1 MASNGRLSTFD
12 LFCPRPVEM
21 ILAQSKSRIN
31 GFCVSAAFIAA
42 AASAILPLPILA
54 LIVSV
59 SLCLFLIPIS
69 PLAMLVLLL
78 ALAPLRALIATES
91 GIHLP
96 LDIGQILLA
105 LYFGIWLVRGVI
117 KRRPPPG
124 VSREPVLLSAAA
136 LCLVFAV
143 GVWTSDGIGNWLSEW
158 LKWVVIAIMIW
169 HLSQSAR
176 FDWPWLVFAVLLSA
190 VANAVVGLF
199 IFFGGSG
206 ADHLLILGRFFRAFG
221 TFGQPNPFGGFMGI
235 ALPIALMCAAVQSYQ
250 IMQDL
255 RVGRRVAPAR
265 LIALAAMASAAG
277 IVAAAL
283 FASWSRG
290 AWLGFAV
297 SLFVMLVALPRRL
310 LKGISLALALGA
322 LFFALWSAGLLPRS
336 VVSRITTAATDLF
349 SFSDVRGANFTP
361 TNFAVIERLAHWQAA
376 IGMAQD
382 HPLFGVG
389 LGNYAI
395 RYADYHLI
403 NWEAPLGHAHNL
415 YLNFLAETG
424 VLGLAAYLAFW
435 ISIFRVTWKTLK
447 HPDRTGRAVAV
458 GLLGCWTYIAVHSVF
473 DNLFVNNLFLHIG
486 VLLAVLAI
494 LHRQVAAS
502 LKLD

>member
-1 MASNGRLSTFD
+1 MASNGRLNTFD
-12 LFCPRPVEM
+12 LCFPWPLEM
-21 ILAQSKSRIN
+21 VLAHSKSRIKW
-31 GFCVSAAFIAA
+31 FCVSVAFITAV
-42 AASAILPLPILA
+42 AITMLPLPTLVFVVAAI
-54 LIVSV
+54 
-59 SLCLFLIPIS
+59 LCLLLIPLA
-69 PLAMLVLLL
+69 PLAMLVVLL
-78 ALAPLRALIATES
+78 ALSPLRALIATES
-91 GIHLP
+91 AIHLP

-105 LYFGIWLVRGVI
+105 LYLGILLAYGVI
-117 KRRPPPG
+117 KRWQLPGIRP
-124 VSREPVLLSAAA
+124 EPVLYSALA
-136 LCLVFAV
+136 LCLVFAI
-143 GVWTSDGIGNWLSEW
+143 GLWTSDGIGNWLTEW

-169 HLSQSAR
+169 HLSQTAR
-176 FDWPWLVFAVLLSA
+176 YNWRWLVFAVLVSA
-190 VANAVVGLF
+190 VANAVVGLY

-206 ADHLLILGRFFRAFG
+206 ADHLLIMGRFFRAFG

-235 ALPIALMCAAVQSYQ
+235 ALPLALMCAAVLSYQ
-250 IMQDL
+250 VMRDL
-255 RVGRRVAPAR
+255 RAGRRLAGSR
-265 LIALAAMASAAG
+265 LILLAASASATG
-277 IVAAAL
+277 VIAAAL

-297 SLFVMLVALPRRL
+297 SLVVMLVALPRRA
-310 LKGISLALALGA
+310 LKGISLALALAA
-322 LFFALWSAGLLPRS
+322 LFFAMWSAGLLPHS

-376 IGMAQD
+376 VSMAQD

-389 LGNYAI
+389 LGNYASA
-395 RYADYHLI
+395 YDDYHLI

-424 VLGLAAYLAFW
+424 AVGLAAYLAFW
-435 ISIFRVTWKTLK
+435 LSIFRVTWKTLK
-447 HPDRTGRAVAV
+447 HPDQMARTLAV

-502 LKLD
+502 LELD

>member
-1 MASNGRLSTFD
+1 M
-12 LFCPRPVEM
+12 V
-21 ILAQSKSRIN
+21 LAQSKSHIHWS
-31 GFCVSAAFIAA
+31 CVVAAVIAA
-42 AASAILPLPILA
+42 VATSLLPLPSLL
-54 LIVSV
+54 LIVAL
-59 SLCLFLIPIS
+59 SLCLLLIPLT
-69 PLAMLVLLL
+69 PLAMLVVLLS
-78 ALAPLRALIATES
+78 LAPLRALIATES

-105 LYFGIWLVRGVI
+105 LYLGIWFAYAVM
-117 KRRPPPG
+117 KRRPLPG

-136 LCLVFAV
+136 LCLVFAI
-143 GVWTSDGIGNWLSEW
+143 GLWTSDGIGNWLTEW

-176 FDWPWLVFAVLLSA
+176 FNWLWLAFAVLVSA
-190 VANAVVGLF
+190 AANAVIGLY
-199 IFFGGSG
+199 IFLGGSG

-235 ALPIALMCAAVQSYQ
+235 ALPLALMCAAVQSYQ
-250 IMQDL
+250 IALDL
-255 RVGRRVAPAR
+255 CAGRRVVPSR
-265 LIALAAMASAAG
+265 ILLLAATASAVG
-277 IVAAAL
+277 IIAAAL

-297 SLFVMLVALPRRL
+297 SLVVMLVALPRRL
-310 LKGISLALALGA
+310 LKGISLAFALAA
-322 LFFALWSAGLLPRS
+322 LFFALWSAGLLPSS

-361 TNFAVIERLAHWQAA
+361 ANFAVIERLAHWQAA

-389 LGNYAI
+389 LGNYAL
-395 RYADYHLI
+395 RYDDYRLI

-424 VLGLAAYLAFW
+424 VVGLAAYLVFW
-435 ISIFRVTWKTLK
+435 IAIFRVTWRTLK
-447 HPDRTGRAVAV
+447 HPDRTARAVAV

-473 DNLFVNNLFLHIG
+473 DNLYVNNLFLHIG

-502 LKLD
+502 LELD

>member
-1 MASNGRLSTFD
+1 MASNGRWSIFD
-12 LFCPRPVEM
+12 PSCPRPAEM

-31 GFCVSAAFIAA
+31 WFCVSAAIIGAV
-42 AASAILPLPILA
+42 ASAILPLPSLA

-59 SLCLFLIPIS
+59 SLCLLLIPVT

-96 LDIGQILLA
+96 LDIGQILLV
-105 LYFGIWLVRGVI
+105 LYLGIWLVHGVM

-124 VSREPVLLSAAA
+124 VSREPVLLSAAS

-143 GVWTSDGIGNWLSEW
+143 GVWTSDATGNWLTEW
-158 LKWVVIAIMIW
+158 LKWLVIAIMIW

-176 FDWPWLVFAVLLSA
+176 FDWRWLVFAVLLSA
-190 VANAVVGLF
+190 VANAVVGLY

-235 ALPIALMCAAVQSYQ
+235 ALPLALMCAAIQSYQ
-250 IMQDL
+250 IMHDL
-255 RVGRRVAPAR
+255 RAGRRVNPAR
-265 LIALAAMASAAG
+265 LLLLAAMASAAG

-297 SLFVMLVALPRRL
+297 SLVVMLVALPRRL
-310 LKGISLALALGA
+310 LMGISLALALAA

-389 LGNYAI
+389 LGSYAL

-403 NWEAPLGHAHNL
+403 NWEAPLGHAHNQ

-424 VLGLAAYLAFW
+424 VVGLAAYIAFW
-435 ISIFRVTWKTLK
+435 ISIFRVNWKTLK

-502 LKLD
+502 LELD

>member
-1 MASNGRLSTFD
+1 MASNGRWNIFD
-12 LFCPRPVEM
+12 PSFPRPVEM
-21 ILAQSKSRIN
+21 VLAQPKSRIKW
-31 GFCVSAAFIAA
+31 FCISLACAAAAAVTVLPLPSLVFIAA
-42 AASAILPLPILA
+42 
-54 LIVSV
+54 V
-59 SLCLFLIPIS
+59 SLCLLLIPLA
-69 PLAMLVLLL
+69 PLAMLVALL
-78 ALAPLRALIATES
+78 ALSPLRALIATES

-105 LYFGIWLVRGVI
+105 LHLGLWLADRVLN
-117 KRRPPPG
+117 RRRLPRFSP
-124 VSREPVLLSAAA
+124 EPVLLSASA
-136 LCLVFAV
+136 LCLVFAI
-143 GVWTSDGIGNWLSEW
+143 GIWTSDGIGNWLTEW

-176 FDWPWLVFAVLLSA
+176 YNWRWLVFAVLASA
-190 VANAVVGLF
+190 VANAVVGLY

-206 ADHLLILGRFFRAFG
+206 ADHLLIMGRFYRAFG

-235 ALPIALMCAAVQSYQ
+235 ALPLASMCAAVLSYQ
-250 IMQDL
+250 ILHDL
-255 RVGRRVAPAR
+255 RAGHRLVGSRVI
-265 LIALAAMASAAG
+265 LLAASASAAG
-277 IVAAAL
+277 VIAAAL
-283 FASWSRG
+283 VASWSRG

-297 SLFVMLVALPRRL
+297 SLVVMLVALPRSA
-310 LKGISLALALGA
+310 LKGISLALALAA
-322 LFFALWSAGLLPRS
+322 LLFALWTAGLLPHS

-361 TNFAVIERLAHWQAA
+361 TNYAVIERLAHWQAA
-376 IGMAQD
+376 VSMAQD

-389 LGNYAI
+389 LGNYASA
-395 RYADYHLI
+395 YADYHLI

-424 VLGLAAYLAFW
+424 AVGLAAYLAFW
-435 ISIFRVTWKTLK
+435 ISIFRVTWQTLK
-447 HPDRTGRAVAV
+447 HPDRVARALSV

-486 VLLAVLAI
+486 VLLAVLAS

-502 LKLD
+502 LEVE

>member
-1 MASNGRLSTFD
+1 MASNGRLSIFD
-12 LFCPRPVEM
+12 LFYRWPAKMV
-21 ILAQSKSRIN
+21 LAQSKRRIHW
-31 GFCVSAAFIAA
+31 FCISAAFIGAVL
-42 AASAILPLPILA
+42 STILPLPSLL
-54 LIVSV
+54 LIVAA
-59 SLCLFLIPIS
+59 SLCLLLIPLT
-69 PLAMLVLLL
+69 PLATLVALL
-78 ALAPLRALIATES
+78 ALAPLRALIATEA

-105 LYFGIWLVRGVI
+105 FYLAHWLAFAVMKRQPLPGIR
-117 KRRPPPG
+117 
-124 VSREPVLLSAAA
+124 REPVLLSAVA

-143 GVWTSDGIGNWLSEW
+143 GVWTSDAIGNWLTEW
-158 LKWVVIAIMIW
+158 LKWVVIATMIW
-169 HLSQSAR
+169 HLTQGAR
-176 FDWPWLVFAVLLSA
+176 FNWRWLVFAVLVSA
-190 VANAVVGLF
+190 VANAVVGLY

-206 ADHLLILGRFFRAFG
+206 ANHLLILGRFFRAFG

-235 ALPIALMCAAVQSYQ
+235 ALPLALMCAAVQLSQ
-250 IMQDL
+250 IMLDL
-255 RVGRRVAPAR
+255 RAGRRVAPAR
-265 LIALAAMASAAG
+265 LLLLAALASATG
-277 IVAAAL
+277 VIAAAL

-290 AWLGFAV
+290 AWLGFAA
-297 SLFVMLVALPRRL
+297 SLIVMLVALPRRA
-310 LKGISLALALGA
+310 LKGISLALALAA
-322 LFFALWSAGLLPRS
+322 LFFVLWSAGLLPQS

-361 TNFAVIERLAHWQAA
+361 TNYAVIERLAHWQAA

-395 RYADYHLI
+395 RYEDYHLI

-424 VLGLAAYLAFW
+424 VVGLAAYVAFW
-435 ISIFRVTWKTLK
+435 LSIFRVTWKTLK
-447 HPDRTGRAVAV
+447 HPDRAARALAV

-494 LHRQVAAS
+494 LHRQIAAS
-502 LKLD
+502 LELD

>member
-1 MASNGRLSTFD
+1 M
-12 LFCPRPVEM
+12 V
-21 ILAQSKSRIN
+21 LAQSKSRIN
-31 GFCVSAAFIAA
+31 WFCVSAAFLGAF
-42 AASAILPLPILA
+42 ASAILPLPSLV
-54 LIVSV
+54 LIISV
-59 SLCLFLIPIS
+59 SLCLLLIPIM
-69 PLAMLVLLL
+69 PLAMLVVLLV
-78 ALAPLRALIATES
+78 LAPLRALIATES
-91 GIHLP
+91 GIDLP

-105 LYFGIWLVRGVI
+105 LYFGIWLVHGVI
-117 KRRPPPG
+117 KRRPLPA

-136 LCLVFAV
+136 LCLVFGV
-143 GVWTSDGIGNWLSEW
+143 GVWSSDSIGNWLSEW

-176 FDWPWLVFAVLLSA
+176 FDWRWLVFAVLLSA
-190 VANAVVGLF
+190 VANAVVGLY

-235 ALPIALMCAAVQSYQ
+235 ALPLALMCAAVQSYQ
-250 IMQDL
+250 IMQEWL
-255 RVGRRVAPAR
+255 AGRRVAPAR
-265 LIALAAMASAAG
+265 FLMLAAIASATG
-277 IVAAAL
+277 IIAAAL

-297 SLFVMLVALPRRL
+297 SLVVILIALPRL
-310 LKGISLALALGA
+310 MLKGISLALALAA
-322 LFFALWSAGLLPRS
+322 LFFALWSAGLMPRS

-361 TNFAVIERLAHWQAA
+361 ANFAVIERLAHWQAA
-376 IGMAQD
+376 IAMAQD

-389 LGNYAI
+389 LGNYAL
-395 RYADYHLI
+395 RYTDYHLI

-424 VLGLAAYLAFW
+424 VVGLAAYLAFW
-435 ISIFRVTWKTLK
+435 MSIFRVTWTTLK
-447 HPDRTGRAVAV
+447 HPERTGRAVAV

-502 LKLD
+502 LELD

>member
-1 MASNGRLSTFD
+1 M
-12 LFCPRPVEM
+12 V
-21 ILAQSKSRIN
+21 LAQSKSRIN
-31 GFCVSAAFIAA
+31 WFCVSAAFIGAI
-42 AASAILPLPILA
+42 ASAILPLPSLVLLA
-54 LIVSV
+54 SV
-59 SLCLFLIPIS
+59 SLCLLLIPIT
-69 PLAMLVLLL
+69 PLAMLVVLLV
-78 ALAPLRALIATES
+78 LAPLRALIATES

-96 LDIGQILLA
+96 FDIGQILLA
-105 LYFGIWLVRGVI
+105 LYLGIWLAHGVI
-117 KRRPPPG
+117 KRRRLPR

-136 LCLVFAV
+136 LCFVFAL
-143 GVWTSDGIGNWLSEW
+143 GLWTSDGIGNWLTEW

-176 FDWPWLVFAVLLSA
+176 FTWRWLVFAVVLSA
-190 VANAVVGLF
+190 AANAIVGLY

-235 ALPIALMCAAVQSYQ
+235 ALPLALMCAAVQSYQ
-250 IMQDL
+250 IVQDL
-255 RVGRRVAPAR
+255 LAGHRVAPAR
-265 LIALAAMASAAG
+265 SFVLAAIVSATG
-277 IVAAAL
+277 IIGAAL

-297 SLFVMLVALPRRL
+297 SLFVILVALPRRP
-310 LKGISLALALGA
+310 LKGISLALALAA
-322 LFFALWSAGLLPRS
+322 LFAALWSAGLLPRS

-349 SFSDVRGANFTP
+349 SYNDVRGANFTP
-361 TNFAVIERLAHWQAA
+361 ANFAVIERLAHWQAA

-403 NWEAPLGHAHNL
+403 NWEAPLGHAHNQ

-424 VLGLAAYLAFW
+424 VVGLAAYLAFW
-435 ISIFRVTWKTLK
+435 IAIFRVSWKTLK
-447 HPDRTGRAVAV
+447 HPDRAGRAVAV
-458 GLLGCWTYIAVHSVF
+458 GLLGCWTYVAVHSVF

-494 LHRQVAAS
+494 LHRQTTAS
-502 LKLD
+502 LELD

>member
-1 MASNGRLSTFD
+1 MAVPLSGSSVKW
-12 LFCPRPVEM
+12 FCVLVAFIGAAAINLLPLTGLVF
-21 ILAQSKSRIN
+21 LAAA
-31 GFCVSAAFIAA
+31 GFC
-42 AASAILPLPILA
+42 LL
-54 LIVSV
+54 
-59 SLCLFLIPIS
+59 LIPLT
-69 PLAMLVLLL
+69 PLAMLVVVLT
-78 ALAPLRALIATES
+78 LAPLRALIATES

-105 LYFGIWLVRGVI
+105 LYLGLWYVYGVM
-117 KRRPPPG
+117 KRWQPPRLSP
-124 VSREPVLLSAAA
+124 EPVLLSAAA

-143 GVWTSDGIGNWLSEW
+143 GVWTSDGIGNWLTEW

-176 FDWPWLVFAVLLSA
+176 FNWRWLVFAVLVSA
-190 VANAVVGLF
+190 VANAIVGLY

-235 ALPIALMCAAVQSYQ
+235 ILPLAVMCAAHQLYQ
-250 IMQDL
+250 IMQDM
-255 RVGRRVAPAR
+255 RARRRIAPSR
-265 LIALAAMASAAG
+265 LVLLAAAA
-277 IVAAAL
+277 AATSIIGTAL

-297 SLFVMLVALPRRL
+297 SLVAMLVALPRSVS
-310 LKGISLALALGA
+310 KGISLALALAA
-322 LFFALWSAGLLPRS
+322 LFFAMWTAGLLPRS

-361 TNFAVIERLAHWQAA
+361 TNFAVVERLAHWQAA
-376 IGMAQD
+376 ISMAQD
-382 HPLFGVG
+382 HPFFGVG
-389 LGNYAI
+389 LGNYASE
-395 RYADYHLI
+395 YEDYHLI
-403 NWEAPLGHAHNL
+403 NWEAPLGHAHNQ

-424 VLGLAAYLAFW
+424 AVGLAAYLAFW
-435 ISIFRVTWKTLK
+435 IAIFRVTWRTLK
-447 HPDRTGRAVAV
+447 HADRSGRAIAV
-458 GLLGCWTYIAVHSVF
+458 GLLGSWAYIAVHSVF

-502 LKLD
+502 LEVE

>member
-1 MASNGRLSTFD
+1 M
-12 LFCPRPVEM
+12 V
-21 ILAQSKSRIN
+21 LARSKSRIYW
-31 GFCVSAAFIAA
+31 FSVFVAVIAA
-42 AASAILPLPILA
+42 VAITKLPLPSLA
-54 LIVSV
+54 LVVSV
-59 SLCLFLIPIS
+59 SLCLLLIPLT
-69 PLAMLVLLL
+69 PHAMLVVLLV
-78 ALAPLRALIATES
+78 LAPLRALIETES

-105 LYFGIWLVRGVI
+105 LYLGLWFAYSVFKG
-117 KRRPPPG
+117 RPLPG
-124 VSREPVLLSAAA
+124 LSREPVLLSAAA
-136 LCLVFAV
+136 LCLVFAI
-143 GVWTSDGIGNWLSEW
+143 GLWTSDSIGNWLSEW

-176 FDWPWLVFAVLLSA
+176 FDWRWLAFAVLVSA
-190 VANAVVGLF
+190 VANAVVGLY

-235 ALPIALMCAAVQSYQ
+235 ALPLALMCAAVQSYQ

-255 RVGRRVAPAR
+255 LAGRRVAPAR
-265 LIALAAMASAAG
+265 LLVLATLASATG
-277 IVAAAL
+277 IIAAAL

-297 SLFVMLVALPRRL
+297 SLVVMLVALPRRA
-310 LKGISLALALGA
+310 LKGISLALALAA

-336 VVSRITTAATDLF
+336 VIARITTAATDLF
-349 SFSDVRGANFTP
+349 SFTDVRGANFTP

-424 VLGLAAYLAFW
+424 VVGLAAYLAFW
-435 ISIFRVTWKTLK
+435 ISIFRVTWRTLQ
-447 HPDRTGRAVAV
+447 HPDRTGRALAV

-494 LHRQVAAS
+494 LHRQVTAS
-502 LKLD
+502 LEVE